1 MTANHSTVLY
11 RNMKAVPPMIVRGEG
26 VYLFDAQGRRYL
38 DGSASASVVGIGHGR
53 SEIWRALVEVGDEV
67 SFVYGS
73 TFTHPWQE
81 KLASVIIEM
90 SPPGMSAVYF
100 TSGGSEA
107 NESAWKL
114 ARQYFVETGKPQ
126 KYKAIARWGGYHG
139 VTLAALSLS
148 GRTDWRRLYSP
159 LLLPV
164 THIAPPYAYRCA
176 YCADAGQCSLA
187 CADELERAIVNEGPE
202 TVAMFIAEPVIGTSA
217 PAVAASRAYYA
228 RIREIC
234 DKYDVLFVADEVLC
248 GYGRCGRPFAISEW
262 EVEPDIITLGKAIA
276 SGYAPLAAMVV
287 SDKIRRAL
295 SDGTGRLVHGLTY
308 SGTPSACCIG
318 LKVHEIMRREGLFS
332 RPASI
337 GRYAKEALDGLARR
351 HEMIGEIRGKGLLL
365 GVELVADRRSRA
377 PFERS
382 LEVARRVVDGMRARN
397 IIIAAG
403 ISSGGFGGDQIQ
415 ISPPFIISEAEIDEL
430 VGGLDEVLTEVAGSL
445 AAQPRRSAGRSM
457 GPRTP

>member
-1 MTANHSTVLY
+1 M
-11 RNMKAVPPMIVRGEG
+11 
-26 VYLFDAQGRRYL
+26 
-38 DGSASASVVGIGHGR
+38 
-53 SEIWRALVEVGDEV
+53 
-67 SFVYGS
+67 
-73 TFTHPWQE
+73 
-81 KLASVIIEM
+81 
-90 SPPGMSAVYF
+90 
-100 TSGGSEA
+100 
-107 NESAWKL
+107 
-114 ARQYFVETGKPQ
+114 
-126 KYKAIARWGGYHG
+126 
-139 VTLAALSLS
+139 TLAALSLS

-176 YCADAGQCSLA
+176 YCAGAGQCSLA

-234 DKYDVLFVADEVLC
+234 DRYDVLFVADEVLC

-287 SDKIRRAL
+287 SEKIRQGL
-295 SDGTGRLVHGLTY
+295 SGGTGRFVHGLTY
-308 SGTPSACCIG
+308 SGTPSACFIG
-318 LKVHEIMRREGLFS
+318 LKVHEIMRREGLFT

-337 GRYAKEALDGLARR
+337 GRYLKEGLEGLARR
-351 HEMIGEIRGKGLLL
+351 HEMIGEIRGKGLLF
-365 GVELVADRRSRA
+365 GIELVADRTSRA

-397 IIIAAG
+397 IIITAG
-403 ISSGGFGGDQIQ
+403 ISSGGFGGDQLQ

-430 VGGLDEVLTEVAGSL
+430 VGALDEVLSEVARSL
-445 AAQPRRSAGRSM
+445 AAQPRRSASRSM
-457 GPRTP
+457 SPGTP